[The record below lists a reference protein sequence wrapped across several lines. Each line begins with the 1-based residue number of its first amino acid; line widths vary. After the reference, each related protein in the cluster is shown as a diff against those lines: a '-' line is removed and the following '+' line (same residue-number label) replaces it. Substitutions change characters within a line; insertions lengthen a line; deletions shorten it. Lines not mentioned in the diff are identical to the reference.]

1 MYLILF
7 TLVYCFIT
15 RFLSISTGPAFGM
28 ILIILLFIKG
38 YYSHKITN
46 ISNLEDTKE
55 LYRKN
60 GLKDSLIELLSL
72 LLIFINACLIDY
84 EPFTSFEYA
93 YLIFLFAVVYRFG
106 FWGITRTI
114 KERDKNMFQR

>member
-46 ISNLEDTKE
+46 ISNLEDTKK

-84 EPFTSFEYA
+84 EPFTSFEYT

-106 FWGITRTI
+106 FWGITRTS